1 MLISK
6 DSVLLRRWFDF
17 LGSKGVVLLY
27 LVKKDLGLLVNVMLL

>member
-6 DSVLLRRWFDF
+6 DSVLLRCWFDF
-17 LGSKGVVLLY
+17 LGSKDVVLLY